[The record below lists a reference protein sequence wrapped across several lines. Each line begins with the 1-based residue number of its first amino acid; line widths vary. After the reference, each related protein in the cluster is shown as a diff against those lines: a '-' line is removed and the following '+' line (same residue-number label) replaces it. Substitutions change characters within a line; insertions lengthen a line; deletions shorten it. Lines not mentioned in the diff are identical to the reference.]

1 MELLIPPFD
10 FKKLARGGAI
20 SSITDPAALF
30 DALPNKAEGYGY
42 LRAVQKTILDAWSP
56 RRNERDL
63 VIKTNTG
70 GGKTIAGLLILQAS
84 IHEGIA
90 PALYLAPDP
99 HLAKQVLGESA
110 KLGLATVDD
119 PENTKFL
126 SGEAICV
133 TTMQVLING
142 KSRFGLVGA
151 VGRQPLP
158 VRTIVIDD
166 AHAALALAEERTFLR
181 IPASHPAHAAL
192 VDMFDDDLR
201 QQGLNALLDIREGDP
216 TATPLRVPFW
226 SWYDKHE
233 QVLQTLR
240 PHRADGVFEWG
251 WPLIADILPWCQ
263 ATVGT
268 ETIEITPL
276 CPPIE
281 KLPSFAEADRR
292 IYLTATL
299 ADDSVLVTHF
309 GAYAHSIAASI
320 VPDSA
325 ADLGD
330 RLIIAPQELNPAITH
345 PQVRATARALANEHN
360 VVVLVPSYRQAGLW
374 STEADETVSTSAD
387 ITAVVERLKAGHVGL
402 VVIINRY
409 DGIDLPDAACRVL
422 IVDGL
427 PQAYSLT
434 ERREAVALRDSDAMV
449 TRQLQRLEQGMG
461 RGVRSRDDR
470 CAVILLGAR
479 LTQLVSRADVANRL
493 SPATQAQLHLS
504 RRVAHDLEGA
514 SMDDLEG
521 VVRQVIDG
529 DAGFREISREALVG
543 VTYGPA
549 LLSPTAVHLRQAYDA
564 AVGGRLEQSCD
575 DADRAVKAALE
586 SGDERL
592 AGWLGET
599 LATYLHPLD
608 AVRAQQALA
617 TASQRNPAVL
627 RPRSGLSY
635 RRVNA
640 TDAQARLASSLL
652 QERYPDGGQLRLGI
666 DAVLADLVWDSE
678 RTDATEDALADLAQL
693 LGLVSQR
700 PERDFG
706 RGSDVLWALSSTK
719 YAVIEAKSGATGA
732 MIWKKDINQLAGSVN
747 WCKIEYG
754 EDTTVV
760 PVMMHPAHIV
770 ERSGTPPSG
779 TRVLNGEKLEEL
791 KAAVL
796 AYATALAQ
804 QDAFRDEGKVGE
816 QLRAHRLLAGD
827 IINAY
832 SVAAR
837 RQT

>member
-226 SWYDKHE
+226 SWYNKHE
-233 QVLQTLR
+233 YVLQTLR
-240 PHRADGVFEWG
+240 PHRADGVFEWS

-493 SPATQAQLHLS
+493 SPATKAQLHLS

-543 VTYGPA
+543 ITYGPA

-747 WCKIEYG
+747 WCKTEYG

>member
-1 MELLIPPFD
+1 
-10 FKKLARGGAI
+10 
-20 SSITDPAALF
+20 
-30 DALPNKAEGYGY
+30 
-42 LRAVQKTILDAWSP
+42 
-56 RRNERDL
+56 
-63 VIKTNTG
+63 
-70 GGKTIAGLLILQAS
+70 
-84 IHEGIA
+84 
-90 PALYLAPDP
+90 
-99 HLAKQVLGESA
+99 
-110 KLGLATVDD
+110 
-119 PENTKFL
+119 
-126 SGEAICV
+126 
-133 TTMQVLING
+133 
-142 KSRFGLVGA
+142 
-151 VGRQPLP
+151 
-158 VRTIVIDD
+158 
-166 AHAALALAEERTFLR
+166 
-181 IPASHPAHAAL
+181 
-192 VDMFDDDLR
+192 MFDDDLR

-226 SWYDKHE
+226 SWYDKRE

-240 PHRADGVFEWG
+240 PHRADGVFEWS

-309 GAYAHSIAASI
+309 GADAHSIAASI

-345 PQVRATARALANEHN
+345 PQVRATARVLANEHN
-360 VVVLVPSYRQAGLW
+360 VVVLVPSYRQAGQW
-374 STEADETVSTSAD
+374 STEADATVSTSAD
-387 ITAVVERLKAGHVGL
+387 ITAVIERLKAGHVGL

-422 IVDGL
+422 VVDGL
-427 PQAYSLT
+427 PQAYSVT

-493 SPATQAQLHLS
+493 SPATKAQLNLS

-521 VVRQVIDG
+521 VIRQVIDG
-529 DAGFREISREALVG
+529 DPGFREISREALVG

-549 LLSPTAVHLRQAYDA
+549 LLSPTADHLRQAYDA
-564 AVGGRLEQSCD
+564 AIGGRLEESCD
-575 DADRAVKAALE
+575 HADRAVKAE
-586 SGDERL
+586 VETGDERL

-599 LATYLHPLD
+599 LSTYLHPLD

-617 TASQRNPAVL
+617 TATRRNPAVL

-640 TDAQARLASSLL
+640 TDAQARLACSIL
-652 QERYPDGGQLRLGI
+652 QERYPDGAQLRLGV

-678 RTDATEDALADLAQL
+678 RTDATEDALADLANL

-706 RGSDVLWALSSTK
+706 RGSDVLWALSDGK
-719 YAVIEAKSGATGA
+719 YAVIEAKSGTTGA
-732 MIWKKDINQLAGSVN
+732 LIWKKDINQLAGSVN
-747 WCKIEYG
+747 WCKGEYG
-754 EDTTVV
+754 TGTTVI
-760 PVMMHPAHIV
+760 PVMMHPVHVV
-770 ERSGTPPSG
+770 ERSGTHPPG
-779 TRVLNGEKLEEL
+779 TRILNGENLEAL
-791 KAAVL
+791 KTAVL

-804 QDAFRDEGKVGE
+804 QDAYRDEGKISD
-816 QLRAHRLLAGD
+816 QLRQHRLLAGD

>member
-1 MELLIPPFD
+1 MPPFD

-20 SSITDPAALF
+20 SSITDPTALF

-63 VIKTNTG
+63 AIKTNTG

-119 PENTKFL
+119 PESTKFL

-181 IPASHPAHAAL
+181 IPASHQAHAAL

-226 SWYDKHE
+226 SWYDKRE

-240 PHRADGVFEWG
+240 PHRADGVFEWS

-263 ATVGT
+263 ATVGA

-309 GAYAHSIAASI
+309 GADAHSIAASI

-330 RLIIAPQELNPAITH
+330 RLIIAPQELNPTITH
-345 PQVRATARALANEHN
+345 PQVRATARVLANGHN
-360 VVVLVPSYRQAGLW
+360 VVVLVPSYRQAGQW
-374 STEADETVSTSAD
+374 STEADATVSTSAD
-387 ITAVVERLKAGHVGL
+387 ITAVIERLKAGHVGL

-470 CAVILLGAR
+470 CVVILLGAR

-564 AVGGRLEQSCD
+564 AVGGRLEQSCV

-627 RPRSGLSY
+627 RPRGGLIY

-706 RGSDVLWALSSTK
+706 RGSDVLWALNNTK
-719 YAVIEAKSGATGA
+719 YAVIEAKSGATGP

-747 WCKIEYG
+747 WCKTEYG

-796 AYATALAQ
+796 AYGTALAQ

-816 QLRAHRLLAGD
+816 QLQAHRLLAGD

>member
-1 MELLIPPFD
+1 MPPFD
-10 FKKLARGGAI
+10 FKRLAHGGAI

-70 GGKTIAGLLILQAS
+70 GGKTIAGLLILQSS
-84 IHEGIA
+84 IHEGVA

-99 HLAKQVLGESA
+99 HLAKQVREESA
-110 KLGLATVDD
+110 NLGLTTVDD
-119 PENTKFL
+119 PDSTKFL

-142 KSRFGLVGA
+142 RSRFGLLGA
-151 VGRQPLP
+151 LGRQPLP

-166 AHAALALAEERTFLR
+166 AHAALALAEQQTFLR
-181 IPASHPAHAAL
+181 IPSSHPAHTAL
-192 VDMFDDDLR
+192 LDMFDDDLR
-201 QQGLNALLDIREGDP
+201 EQGLNALMDIREGDP

-226 SWYDKHE
+226 SWYDKRE
-233 QVLQTLR
+233 QVLETLR
-240 PHRADGVFEWG
+240 PHRGDATFEWS

-281 KLPSFAEADRR
+281 KLPSFVEADRR

-309 GAYAHSIAASI
+309 RADADSVAASI

-330 RLIIAPQELNPAITH
+330 RLILAPQELNPAISH
-345 PQVRATARALANEHN
+345 PDVRVTARVLANEHN
-360 VVVLVPSYRQAGLW
+360 VVVLVPSHRQAGFW
-374 STEADETVSTSAD
+374 SAEADATVSASAD
-387 ITAVVERLKAGHVGL
+387 ITAAVERLKASHVGL
-402 VVIINRY
+402 VVIVNRY

-470 CAVILLGAR
+470 CAVVLLGAR

-493 SPATQAQLHLS
+493 SPATKAQLNLS

-514 SMDDLEG
+514 SMDDLES
-521 VVRQVIDG
+521 VIRQVIDG

-543 VTYGPA
+543 ITYGPA
-549 LLSPTAVHLRQAYDA
+549 LLSPTAVHLRHAYDA
-564 AVGGRLEQSCD
+564 AVGGRMEESCD
-575 DADRAVKAALE
+575 QADRAVKAALDN
-586 SGDERL
+586 GDERL

-599 LATYLHPLD
+599 LSTYLHPLD

-617 TASQRNPAVL
+617 AASRHNPAIL
-627 RPRSGLSY
+627 RPKSGLSY
-635 RRVNA
+635 RRVSA
-640 TDAQARLASSLL
+640 TDVQARLACSNL
-652 QERYPDGGQLRLGI
+652 QDRYPDGAQLRLSI

-706 RGSDVLWALSSTK
+706 RGSDVLWALSEAK

-747 WCKIEYG
+747 WCKTEYG
-754 EDTTVV
+754 AETTVV
-760 PVMMHPAHIV
+760 PVMMHPANIV

-779 TRVLNGEKLEEL
+779 TRILNGEKLEAL

-804 QDAFRDEGKVGE
+804 QDAFRDEGKVAE
-816 QLRAHRLLAGD
+816 QLRAHQLLAGD

>member
-1 MELLIPPFD
+1 MPPFD

-56 RRNERDL
+56 RRDERDL

-493 SPATQAQLHLS
+493 SPATKAQLHLS

-706 RGSDVLWALSSTK
+706 RGSDVLWALNSTK

-747 WCKIEYG
+747 WCKTEYG

>member
-1 MELLIPPFD
+1 MPPFD

-110 KLGLATVDD
+110 KLGLTTVDD

-240 PHRADGVFEWG
+240 PHRADGVFEWS

-493 SPATQAQLHLS
+493 SPATKAQLHLS

-747 WCKIEYG
+747 WCKTEYG

>member
-1 MELLIPPFD
+1 VPSFD

-20 SSITDPAALF
+20 SSITDPGALF

-70 GGKTIAGLLILQAS
+70 GGKTIAGLLILQAC
-84 IHEGIA
+84 IHEGIV

-99 HLAKQVLGESA
+99 HLAKQVLEESA

-119 PENTKFL
+119 PESTKFL

-181 IPASHPAHAAL
+181 VPSSHPAHAAL
-192 VDMFDDDLR
+192 IDMFDDDLR

-226 SWYDKHE
+226 SWHDKRE
-233 QVLQTLR
+233 QVLHALR
-240 PHRADGVFEWG
+240 PHRADGVFEWS

-309 GAYAHSIAASI
+309 GANADSVAASI

-345 PQVRATARALANEHN
+345 PEVRATARALANEHN

-374 STEADETVSTSAD
+374 SAEADGTVSTSAD

-402 VVIINRY
+402 IVIINRY

-479 LTQLVSRADVANRL
+479 LTQLVSRADTANRL
-493 SPATQAQLHLS
+493 SPATKAQLNLS
-504 RRVAHDLEGA
+504 RRVARDLEGATMHDLEG
-514 SMDDLEG
+514 
-521 VVRQVIDG
+521 VIRQVIDG
-529 DAGFREISREALVG
+529 DSGFREISREALVG

-549 LLSPTAVHLRQAYDA
+549 LLSPTAVHLRHAYDA
-564 AVGGRLEQSCD
+564 AVGGRLEESCD
-575 DADRAVKAALE
+575 HADGAVKAALE
-586 SGDERL
+586 TGDERL

-599 LATYLHPLD
+599 LSTYLHPLD

-617 TASQRNPAVL
+617 AATRRNPAVL

-635 RRVNA
+635 RRVSA
-640 TDAQARLASSLL
+640 TDAQARLACSTL
-652 QERYPDGGQLRLGI
+652 QERYPDGAQLRLGVE
-666 DAVLADLVWDSE
+666 ALLADLVWDNE
-678 RTDATEDALADLAQL
+678 RTDATEDALADLASL

-706 RGSDVLWALSSTK
+706 RGSDVLWALSDGK
-719 YAVIEAKSGATGA
+719 YAVIEAKSGATGD

-747 WCKIEYG
+747 WCKGEYG
-754 EDTTVV
+754 SETTVV
-760 PVMMHPAHIV
+760 PVMMHPVHII
-770 ERSGTPPSG
+770 ERSGTQPPG
-779 TRVLNGEKLEEL
+779 TRILNGEKLEAL
-791 KAAVL
+791 KTAVL
-796 AYATALAQ
+796 SYATAVAQ
-804 QDAFRDEGKVGE
+804 QDAYRDEAKISE
-816 QLRAHRLLAGD
+816 QLRQHRFLAGD
-827 IINAY
+827 VINAY
-832 SVAAR
+832 TVAAR

>member
-1 MELLIPPFD
+1 MPFD
-10 FKKLARGGAI
+10 FKRLARGGAI

-70 GGKTIAGLLILQAS
+70 GGKTIAGLLILQAC
-84 IHEGIA
+84 IHEGVA

-110 KLGLATVDD
+110 KLGLTTVDD
-119 PENTKFL
+119 PESGKFL

-151 VGRQPLP
+151 AVRQPLP
-158 VRTIVIDD
+158 VRTIVVDD

-181 IPASHPAHAAL
+181 IPSSHPAHEAL
-192 VDMFDDDLR
+192 RDMFDEDLR

-226 SWYDKHE
+226 SWYDKRD
-233 QVLQTLR
+233 QVLQILR
-240 PHRADGVFEWG
+240 PHRSDSVFEWS
-251 WPLIADILPWCQ
+251 WPLIADMLPWCQ
-263 ATVGT
+263 ATIGAQ
-268 ETIEITPL
+268 TIEITPL

-281 KLPSFAEADRR
+281 KLPSFAEAERR
-292 IYLTATL
+292 VYLTATL

-309 GAYAHSIAASI
+309 NADAQSVAASI

-330 RLIIAPQELNPAITH
+330 RLILAPQELNPAITH
-345 PQVRATARALANEHN
+345 EAVRAAASALADEHN
-360 VVVLVPSYRQAGLW
+360 VVVLVPSHRQASLW
-374 STEADETVSTSAD
+374 MSEANATVSTSAD
-387 ITAVVERLKAGHVGL
+387 ISAIVERLKTGHVGL
-402 VVIINRY
+402 IVIINRY
-409 DGIDLPDAACRVL
+409 DGIDLPDSACRVL
-422 IVDGL
+422 IIDGL

-470 CAVILLGAR
+470 CAVILIGAR
-479 LTQLVSRADVANRL
+479 MTQLVSRADISGRL
-493 SPATQAQLHLS
+493 SPATKAQLNLS
-504 RRVAHDLEGA
+504 RRVALDLEGA
-514 SMDDLEG
+514 TMDDLQG
-521 VVRQVIDG
+521 VITQVVDG
-529 DAGFREISREALVG
+529 DPGFREISREALVG

-549 LLSPTAVHLRQAYDA
+549 LLSPTAVHLRRAYDA
-564 AVGGRLEQSCD
+564 AVGGRLEECSD
-575 DADRAVKAALE
+575 HADSAVQAALE
-586 SGDERL
+586 TGDERL

-599 LATYLHPLD
+599 LATYLHPVD

-617 TASQRNPAVL
+617 AATRRNPAVL

-640 TDAQARLASSLL
+640 SDVQSRFACSNL
-652 QERYPDGGQLRLGI
+652 QQRYPDGVQLRLGI
-666 DAVLADLVWDSE
+666 EAVLADLVWDNE
-678 RTDATEDALADLAQL
+678 RTDATEDALADLASII
-693 LGLVSQR
+693 GLVSQR

-706 RGSDVLWALSSTK
+706 RGSDVLWALSEGK
-719 YAVIEAKSGATGA
+719 CAVIEAKSGATGA
-732 MIWKKDINQLAGSVN
+732 KIWKKDINQLAGSVN
-747 WCKIEYG
+747 WCKGEYG
-754 EDTTVV
+754 SETTVV
-760 PVMMHPAHIV
+760 PLMMHPVNIV
-770 ERSGTPPSG
+770 ERSGTPPPG
-779 TRVLNGEKLEEL
+779 TRILNGEKLEAL
-791 KAAVL
+791 KTAVL
-796 AYATALAQ
+796 AYATALAHK
-804 QDAFRDEGKVGE
+804 DAYLNEGKIAE
-816 QLRAHRLLAGD
+816 QLSQHKLLAGD
-827 IINAY
+827 IINTY
-832 SVAAR
+832 SVVAKR
-837 RQT
+837 ET

>member
-1 MELLIPPFD
+1 MPPFD

-110 KLGLATVDD
+110 KLGLTTVDD

-181 IPASHPAHAAL
+181 IPSSHPAHAAL

-226 SWYDKHE
+226 SWYDKRE

-240 PHRADGVFEWG
+240 PHRADGVFEWS

-309 GAYAHSIAASI
+309 GANAHSIAASI

-345 PQVRATARALANEHN
+345 PQVRATARVLANEHN
-360 VVVLVPSYRQAGLW
+360 VVVLVPSYRQAGQW
-374 STEADETVSTSAD
+374 STEADATVSTSAD

-461 RGVRSRDDR
+461 RGVRGRDDR

-493 SPATQAQLHLS
+493 SPATKAQLHLS

-529 DAGFREISREALVG
+529 DAGFREISRESLVG

-549 LLSPTAVHLRQAYDA
+549 LLAPTAVHLRQAYDA

-586 SGDERL
+586 SGDARL

-747 WCKIEYG
+747 WCKTEYG
-754 EDTTVV
+754 EDTTVL

>member
-1 MELLIPPFD
+1 MPPFD

-110 KLGLATVDD
+110 KLGLTTVDD

-240 PHRADGVFEWG
+240 PHRANGVFEWS

-374 STEADETVSTSAD
+374 STEADATVSTSAD

-434 ERREAVALRDSDAMV
+434 ERREAVALRDSVAMV

-493 SPATQAQLHLS
+493 SPATKAQLHLS

-747 WCKIEYG
+747 WCKTEYG